1 MKREAHMDDA
11 RRLLPP
17 AEQTER
23 VDPLDVLVCGKL
35 LVERHARPDRLEF
48 VLFGE
53 LSSEATQAVE
63 RQLLDG
69 APAAA
74 LLDLTHADV
83 ADPAALSRLV
93 DRQGEEHRA
102 GRQLLLRIAPD
113 QVAQL

>member
-17 AEQTER
+17 AGQSER
-23 VDPLDVLVCGKL
+23 VDALDLLVCDEV
-35 LVERHARPDRLEF
+35 LVERYERPERLEF
-48 VLFGE
+48 VLFGP
-53 LSSEATQAVE
+53 LSSEATEAVE

-69 APAAA
+69 APDTA
-74 LLDLTHADV
+74 LLDLTHVDV
-83 ADPAALSRLV
+83 AEPAALSRLV
-93 DRQGEEHRA
+93 DRQREEHRA